1 MTKGR
6 VEALSDAVIAIAI
19 TIMVL
24 ELQAPSSPDVR
35 ALSPLIPQFLSYLLS
50 FTFLGIYW
58 SNHHHLFQA
67 VQLVDGAT
75 LWANLHLLFWLSL
88 VPFVTG
94 WVGESGLAPWPAA
107 LYGIILL
114 MASFAYFLLT
124 RHLIRLHGPQSTMA
138 TAVGRDAKG
147 KISLILYALAI
158 PLAFASPAMAMAIYV
173 GVAILWI
180 VPDRRFERR
189 LAG

>member
-1 MTKGR
+1 
-6 VEALSDAVIAIAI
+6 
-19 TIMVL
+19 
-24 ELQAPSSPDVR
+24 
-35 ALSPLIPQFLSYLLS
+35 
-50 FTFLGIYW
+50 
-58 SNHHHLFQA
+58 
-67 VQLVDGAT
+67 
-75 LWANLHLLFWLSL
+75 
-88 VPFVTG
+88 
-94 WVGESGLAPWPAA
+94 
-107 LYGIILL
+107 
-114 MASFAYFLLT
+114 
-124 RHLIRLHGPQSTMA
+124 MA